1 MNEALERIAVGLE
14 TKKPNKKQQEYLK
27 KLWDNPSFLLN
38 QPNQTI
44 KEEMDYVLELDDYFK
59 RDRVKVITLE
69 REYDNQQTP
78 MDIV

>member
-27 KLWDNPSFLLN
+27 NLWDNPSFLLN

-59 RDRVKVITLE
+59 RDRVQVITLE
-69 REYDNQQTP
+69 REYDNL
-78 MDIV
+78 DIV